1 MSLEQNL
8 QEQARYIKG
17 KFPKANSV
25 EVNEYGNLIIYV
37 DAKEIISTL
46 QELRD
51 DKNLSF
57 KMLLDLFGMD
67 MLGVREPRFEVVY
80 NLLSFKLNNRIT
92 VKVSLNDGEKI
103 DTVCDVFRCANW
115 YEREAF
121 DMFGIEFNNHPD
133 LRRILTDYDF
143 EGYPLRKDFPL
154 TGYKQVAYDEKE
166 KKVVYEPVN
175 LRQEYRDFDF
185 EMPWKGTQ
193 YEISKEE
200 ELSEK

>member
-17 KFPKANSV
+17 KFPKANSI
-25 EVNEYGNLIIYV
+25 EVNEFGNLIIHV
-37 DAKEIISTL
+37 NAKDIVATL
-46 QELRD
+46 KDLRD

-57 KMLLDLFGMD
+57 KMLLDLFGLD

-92 VKVSLNDGEKI
+92 VKASLNDGEKI

-154 TGYKQVAYDEKE
+154 TGYKQVTYDEKE
-166 KKVVYEPVN
+166 KKIVYEPVS

-185 EMPWKGTQ
+185 EMPWKGAQ
-193 YEISKEE
+193 YEISKG

>member
-17 KFPKANSV
+17 KFPKANSI
-25 EVNEYGNLIIYV
+25 EVNEFGNLIILV
-37 DAKEIISTL
+37 NAKDIVATL
-46 QELRD
+46 KDLRD

-57 KMLLDLFGMD
+57 KMLLDLFGLD

-92 VKVSLNDGEKI
+92 VKASLNDGEKI

-154 TGYKQVAYDEKE
+154 TGYKQVTYDEKE
-166 KKVVYEPVN
+166 KKVVYEPVS

-185 EMPWKGTQ
+185 EMPWKGAQ
-193 YEISKEE
+193 YEISKG

>member
-17 KFPKANSV
+17 KFPKANSI
-25 EVNEYGNLIIYV
+25 EVNEFGNLIIHV
-37 DAKEIISTL
+37 NAKDIVATL
-46 QELRD
+46 KDLRD

-57 KMLLDLFGMD
+57 KMLLDLFGLD

-92 VKVSLNDGEKI
+92 VKASLNDGEKI

-154 TGYKQVAYDEKE
+154 TGYKQVTYDEKE
-166 KKVVYEPVN
+166 KKFVYEPVS

-185 EMPWKGTQ
+185 EMPWKGAQ
-193 YEISKEE
+193 YEISKG